1 MKKLSLSVVALLLF
15 VCVSSAQKT
24 HTLVSRILDDYDE
37 IYYFYNEKGL
47 VDSVYQHQFLDG
59 WYTTYELNQYDE
71 KGNCVRNDLWQE
83 FDTGWKHNLY
93 VEYVYNEKNQLV
105 KRTNYNN
112 FGGFTKGGDI
122 EYIYN
127 EKDQLIKVNS
137 LMDDFMDPEKSILMS
152 TEEYTYENDLLVSR
166 VLEMNSDP
174 FFGGEDPEFK
184 PSAKSTYTY
193 NENKQLIAQQ
203 NYDYDYNTGEE
214 REGALTKFLYDAHGN
229 VTMVDYYMRNEYP
242 TSRTIYHY
250 DTTVLKEKAVYPLH
264 YEDAENEWHRVATMS
279 SNIITEVEE
288 WQVPVEVD
296 TLMYLGSY
304 IWNYD
309 VKPEAGNRVEKK
321 VASLKWMLNDGV
333 LSLEGAPEGCRVEIF
348 TSEGRLIRLARYSEG
363 GINLGNLPAGIY
375 IARINGRA
383 SVKFVYSR

>member
-1 MKKLSLSVVALLLF
+1 MKKLSLSVMALLLL
-15 VCVSSAQKT
+15 VCVSFAQKT

-71 KGNCVRNDLWQE
+71 KGNCVRNDLWQK

-93 VEYVYNEKNQLV
+93 VEYVYNDKNQLV

-112 FGGFTKGGDI
+112 FGGFSKGGDL

-127 EKDQLIKVNS
+127 EKDQLIKVNT

-166 VLEMNSDP
+166 VLETNSDP
-174 FFGGEDPEFK
+174 FGWGGGDPEFK
-184 PSAKSTYTY
+184 PSAKSTYSY
-193 NENKQLIAQQ
+193 NDANQLIAQQ
-203 NYDYDYNTGEE
+203 NYDYEANTGEE
-214 REGALTKFLYDAHGN
+214 REGALVKFSYDAHGN
-229 VTMVDYYMRNEYP
+229 VTMVDYYLRSEYP
-242 TSRTIYHY
+242 SSRNVYHY

-264 YEDAENEWHRVATMS
+264 YEEAENEWHRVATMS

-288 WQVPVEVD
+288 WQVPQEVD

-304 IWNYD
+304 VWNYD
-309 VKPEAGNRVEKK
+309 AEPVANHVEKE
-321 VASLKWMLNDGV
+321 VAPLKWMLNDGV
-333 LSLEGAPEGCRVEIF
+333 LRLEGAPEGCRVEVF
-348 TSEGRLIRLARYSEG
+348 TADGRLVRHTRYSES
-363 GINLGNLPAGIY
+363 GIALGVLPTGIY

-383 SVKFVYSR
+383 AVKFVYSR